1 MQYSKSPSKAF
12 DEQAY
17 RATVLQL
24 PAGVSEDDLDQNL
37 NTEAQDLGLVPPPP
51 SAAIDCL
58 ASSLSATTISSDL
71 NNQSSVLS
79 QSTGPTSCASSY
91 HRPATQ
97 PPMTYKSQMSP
108 TQSITPSM
116 ISENEKRKG
125 LGFRDGIRR
134 MTGFKRRRSVASSPS
149 ALESTNS
156 NTLVLYNGDRMSIQS
171 GLKSPA
177 SIKSSKS
184 SWSNSPSTT
193 RTHYEDPLPPEDKD
207 AIKRTR
213 ECKELV
219 SLHNRQV
226 EERIRFAEFHK
237 RAIAHLRL
245 LHQAEKQQQIDL
257 QRQLVAE
264 ALDKV
269 GTHVQPPSPPVHAK
283 TPTRMRRQSKISNR
297 ATLRQK

>member
-37 NTEAQDLGLVPPPP
+37 NTEAEDLGIALPPP
-51 SAAIDCL
+51 SAAVDCL

-71 NNQSSVLS
+71 NNRSSGLS

-97 PPMTYKSQMSP
+97 SSATYKSQLSSAR
-108 TQSITPSM
+108 SITPSM

-134 MTGFKRRRSVASSPS
+134 MTGFKRRRSIASTSS
-149 ALESTNS
+149 ALGSINS
-156 NTLVLYNGDRMSIQS
+156 NTLVFYNGDRMSIQS

-177 SIKSSKS
+177 SIESSKS
-184 SWSNSPSTT
+184 SWSNSPSAA
-193 RTHYEDPLPPEDKD
+193 RAQYEDPLPPEDKD

-219 SLHNRQV
+219 SLHSRQV
-226 EERIRFAEFHK
+226 EERSRFAEFHK
-237 RAIAHLRL
+237 SAIAQLRL
-245 LHQAEKQQQIDL
+245 QHQAEKLQLIDL
-257 QRQLVAE
+257 QRELVAE

-269 GTHVQPPSPPVHAK
+269 RTRIRHHQFMLRLQPE
-283 TPTRMRRQSKISNR
+283 REGD
-297 ATLRQK
+297 

>member
-1 MQYSKSPSKAF
+1 MQCSKPPSKAF

-17 RATVLQL
+17 CATVLQL
-24 PAGVSEDDLDQNL
+24 PADVSEDDLDQNL
-37 NTEAQDLGLVPPPP
+37 NTEAEDLGIVLPPP
-51 SAAIDCL
+51 SAAIGCL

-71 NNQSSVLS
+71 NNRSSALS

-97 PPMTYKSQMSP
+97 SSAIYKSQLSSS
-108 TQSITPSM
+108 QSITPSM

-134 MTGFKRRRSVASSPS
+134 MTGFKRRRSIASIPS
-149 ALESTNS
+149 ALGSIKS
-156 NTLVLYNGDRMSIQS
+156 NTLVFYNGDRMSIQS

-177 SIKSSKS
+177 SIESSKS
-184 SWSNSPSTT
+184 SWSNSPSAA
-193 RTHYEDPLPPEDKD
+193 RAHYEDPLPPEDKD
-207 AIKRTR
+207 AIKRAR

-219 SLHNRQV
+219 NLRNRQL
-226 EERIRFAEFHK
+226 EERSRFAEFHK
-237 RAIAHLRL
+237 MAIAHLRL
-245 LHQAEKQQQIDL
+245 QHQAEKLQLIDL

-269 GTHVQPPSPPVHAK
+269 RTY
-283 TPTRMRRQSKISNR
+283 I
-297 ATLRQK
+297 

>member
-1 MQYSKSPSKAF
+1 
-12 DEQAY
+12 
-17 RATVLQL
+17 
-24 PAGVSEDDLDQNL
+24 
-37 NTEAQDLGLVPPPP
+37 
-51 SAAIDCL
+51 
-58 ASSLSATTISSDL
+58 
-71 NNQSSVLS
+71 
-79 QSTGPTSCASSY
+79 
-91 HRPATQ
+91 
-97 PPMTYKSQMSP
+97 
-108 TQSITPSM
+108 M

>member
-1 MQYSKSPSKAF
+1 MQYPKAPFKAF
-12 DEQAY
+12 DEGAY
-17 RATVLQL
+17 HTIVLQL
-24 PAGVSEDDLDQNL
+24 PTHFSEDELDQNL
-37 NTEAQDLGLVPPPP
+37 ATEAQDLGLVPSPP
-51 SAAIDCL
+51 SATLDGL
-58 ASSLSATTISSDL
+58 ASSMSATTFGSDP

-97 PPMTYKSQMSP
+97 SSVTYKSQLSP

-125 LGFRDGIRR
+125 LGFRNGIRR
-134 MTGFKRRRSVASSPS
+134 MTGFKKRRSVVSTPS
-149 ALESTNS
+149 ALESIDN
-156 NTLVLYNGDRMSIQS
+156 NTVALNNGDRMSIQS

-184 SWSNSPSTT
+184 SWSNPPSAT
-193 RTHYEDPLPPEDKD
+193 RTHYDDPLPAEDKD

-219 SLHNRQV
+219 NLHAKQM
-226 EERIRFAEFHK
+226 EERSRFVEFQM
-237 RAIAHLRL
+237 RSIAHLRL
-245 LHQAEKQQQIDL
+245 QHQAEKQHLIDE
-257 QRQLVAE
+257 QRQLVVD

-269 GTHVQPPSPPVHAK
+269 NFTFGQHYPMLILSPE
-283 TPTRMRRQSKISNR
+283 
-297 ATLRQK
+297 

>member
-24 PAGVSEDDLDQNL
+24 PADVSEDDLDQNL

-51 SAAIDCL
+51 SATIDCL
-58 ASSLSATTISSDL
+58 VSSLSATTISSDL
-71 NNQSSVLS
+71 NNQSSGLS

-97 PPMTYKSQMSP
+97 SSVTYKSPMSP
-108 TQSITPSM
+108 TQSITPST

-125 LGFRDGIRR
+125 IGFRDGIRR
-134 MTGFKRRRSVASSPS
+134 MTGFKKRRSIASTPS
-149 ALESTNS
+149 AFESINS
-156 NTLVLYNGDRMSIQS
+156 NAPVLYNGDHMSIQS

-184 SWSNSPSTT
+184 SWSNSPSAT

-226 EERIRFAEFHK
+226 EERSRFAEFHK

-245 LHQAEKQQQIDL
+245 QHQAEKQQLIDL
-257 QRQLVAE
+257 QRQLVSE

-269 GTHVQPPSPPVHAK
+269 RTRIQPPPVHAK

>member
-1 MQYSKSPSKAF
+1 MQYSKPPSKAF

-24 PAGVSEDDLDQNL
+24 PADVSEDDLDQNL
-37 NTEAQDLGLVPPPP
+37 NTEAQDLGIVLPPP
-51 SAAIDCL
+51 SAVIDCL

-71 NNQSSVLS
+71 NNQSSGLS

-97 PPMTYKSQMSP
+97 SSMTHKSQLSL

-134 MTGFKRRRSVASSPS
+134 MTGFKRRRSIASIPS
-149 ALESTNS
+149 ALGSINS

-171 GLKSPA
+171 GLKTPA
-177 SIKSSKS
+177 SIESSKS
-184 SWSNSPSTT
+184 SWSNSPPAP
-193 RTHYEDPLPPEDKD
+193 RAQYEDPLPPEDKD

-219 SLHNRQV
+219 SLGNRQV
-226 EERIRFAEFHK
+226 EERSRFAEFHK
-237 RAIAHLRL
+237 GAIAHLRL
-245 LHQAEKQQQIDL
+245 QHQAEKLQLIDL

-269 GTHVQPPSPPVHAK
+269 
-283 TPTRMRRQSKISNR
+283 
-297 ATLRQK
+297 

>member
-1 MQYSKSPSKAF
+1 MASRKRSLSDMQYSKPPSKAF
-12 DEQAY
+12 DEEAY

-24 PAGVSEDDLDQNL
+24 PADVSEDDLDQNL
-37 NTEAQDLGLVPPPP
+37 NTEAEDLGIVLPLP

-58 ASSLSATTISSDL
+58 ASSLSAITISSDL
-71 NNQSSVLS
+71 NNRSSGLS

-97 PPMTYKSQMSP
+97 SSVTYKSRLSSS
-108 TQSITPSM
+108 QSITPSM

-134 MTGFKRRRSVASSPS
+134 MTGFKRRRSIASTPS
-149 ALESTNS
+149 AIGSINS
-156 NTLVLYNGDRMSIQS
+156 NTLVLYNGDRISIQS

-177 SIKSSKS
+177 SIESSKS
-184 SWSNSPSTT
+184 SWSNSPSAP
-193 RTHYEDPLPPEDKD
+193 RAHYEDPPPPPPPEDKD

-213 ECKELV
+213 ECKELA
-219 SLHNRQV
+219 SLRNRQL
-226 EERIRFAEFHK
+226 EERSRFAEFHK

-245 LHQAEKQQQIDL
+245 QHQAEKLQLIDL
-257 QRQLVAE
+257 QRQLVVE

-269 GTHVQPPSPPVHAK
+269 RTHIPPSPVPC
-283 TPTRMRRQSKISNR
+283 
-297 ATLRQK
+297 